1 MEYYD
6 QLDRIQF
13 HYPYY
18 ESPFR
23 VSINPNFS
31 RWMERYC
38 SQWAINTSGPMRAN
52 QRYINSIRNSDLGFF
67 SAVTFPTANW
77 HRIEKLMKWCLMFF
91 ILDDY
96 HDIVTQQ
103 SKQSSGQLSQ
113 DYFWQHVIEML
124 DGLASGQCL
133 SKYESSLAQ

>member
-1 MEYYD
+1 MAPSPVGVEYYD
-6 QLDRIQF
+6 QLDRLHF
-13 HYPYY
+13 EYPHY

-23 VSINPNFS
+23 VAINPNFS

-52 QRYINSIRNSDLGFF
+52 EHYVASIRNSDLGFF

-91 ILDDY
+91 IVDDY

-103 SKQSSGQLSQ
+103 SKSNDRVSQ
-113 DYFWQHVIEML
+113 DYFWQHMVDML
-124 DGLASGQCL
+124 DGLDRKEGL
-133 SKYESSLAQ
+133 SK